1 MRHAIP
7 AFLSCHWEYEVNN
20 KLHHSACRQN
30 AQIGF
35 SNLCFFFS
43 LLNLALFF
51 FFSLLLIGT
60 LHNRVQKPM
69 LLSGEK
75 DVCFTSE
82 LVASN
87 CVNPP
92 PKRDKDEVLGGM
104 AETIKSN
111 AR

>member
-30 AQIGF
+30 AQTGF
-35 SNLCFFFS
+35 SNLCFFFPFKFS
-43 LLNLALFF
+43 TF
-51 FFSLLLIGT
+51 FFSLLRIGT

>member
-1 MRHAIP
+1 M
-7 AFLSCHWEYEVNN
+7 L
-20 KLHHSACRQN
+20 KLDFPICV
-30 AQIGF
+30 
-35 SNLCFFFS
+35 FFS
-43 LLNLALFF
+43 LLNLTLFF
-51 FFSLLLIGT
+51 FFLLLIGT
-60 LHNRVQKPM
+60 LHNHVQKPM